1 MITAIQPQAALARM
15 TARKLQILEVE
26 SWFEVLK
33 ELAEAQYL
41 WVKLENRYWKS
52 AYVYSQQSGD
62 QLGRIWVNG
71 FGIICYDL
79 KDWRSHYEEVPTLES
94 AINELVDSAIEF

>member
-15 TARKLQILEVE
+15 TARKLQIIEVE
-26 SWFEVLK
+26 AWFQSLK
-33 ELAEAQYL
+33 DLAEKRNLYL
-41 WVKLENRYWKS
+41 ELENRFWKS
-52 AYVYSQQSGD
+52 VFVYRQHTGEK
-62 QLGRIWVNG
+62 LGRIWVNG